1 MREELD
7 DCNAERQKLRER
19 ELQQQETESGML
31 LRYETKKKE
40 LQGMLKAKRRYVLL
54 FSSSVLTHLLPT
66 SQFLSSISS

>member
-1 MREELD
+1 LSKAREELD

-40 LQGMLKAKRRYVLL
+40 LQGMLKAMRRYVLL
-54 FSSSVLTHLLPT
+54 FSSSVLTHL
-66 SQFLSSISS
+66 